1 MKASEF
7 YEAYRNRHQL
17 AEGWKKGGRRIFGY
31 ICNYTPEEIIYA
43 AGIIPVRLR
52 GTTENIDLVDAHLPT
67 FCCPFTRSY
76 LDQALKGRYSYLD
89 GVIFAKTCDM
99 PRVIPGIWKR
109 NIKTP
114 YQWYLPVPG
123 KNNDEAIKLW
133 VHELRL
139 FKGSLEKYTG
149 QNISDESLKKAIKV
163 YNENRSLVGKLYK
176 LGLKDSPPLSG
187 SQMFGI
193 LLSGLVMP
201 KEEHNGMLQKL
212 LDGLSDAGTTGEER
226 VRLMIA
232 GNTLEAVELLQA
244 VEENGGDI
252 VIDDLDIGHRYYGST
267 VDEAV
272 EPLKALAERY
282 LRKVPCPCKHPAEPR
297 IERMLELAEEYR
309 VKGVILLSQ
318 KYCDTHL
325 YESPYIEKRLKDKGI
340 NVLHVEHSDIGWVGG
355 KFKTMVRAF
364 IEMLGQ

>member
-1 MKASEF
+1 MNASEF
-7 YEAYRNRHQL
+7 YEKYRNRHQL
-17 AEGWKKGGRRIFGY
+17 AEGWKKEGRRIFGY
-31 ICNYTPEEIIYA
+31 ICNYTPEEIIYS
-43 AGIIPVRLR
+43 AGIIPVRIR
-52 GTTENIDLVDAHLPT
+52 GSTENVELVDAHLPT

-89 GVIFAKTCDM
+89 GVVFAKTCDM
-99 PRVIPGIWKR
+99 PRVIPGIWER
-109 NIKTP
+109 NIKMP

-133 VHELRL
+133 VKELRL
-139 FKGSLEKYTG
+139 FKESVEKYTG
-149 QNISDESLKKAIKV
+149 QKIDDNSLKKAIRV
-163 YNENRSLVGKLYK
+163 YNENRSLVGELYK
-176 LGLKDSPPLSG
+176 LGLKDNPPLSG

-201 KEEHNGMLQKL
+201 KEEHSAMLRKL
-212 LDGLSDAGTTGEER
+212 LDELPDAGTPDETR
-226 VRLMIA
+226 VRLMIV
-232 GNTLEAVELLQA
+232 GNTLEAVELLRA

-267 VDEAV
+267 VDEDV

-282 LRKVPCPCKHPAEPR
+282 LRKVPCPCKYPAEPR
-297 IERMLELAEEYR
+297 IESMLELAEQYR
-309 VKGVILLSQ
+309 VKGVILISQ

-325 YESPYIEKRLKDKGI
+325 YESPYIEKRLKEKGI
-340 NVLHVEHSDIGWVGG
+340 NVLQVEHSDIGWVGG

-364 IEMLGQ
+364 IEMLG